1 MSKIPFD
8 AAPEGKLLKHS
19 ERNKMIGMGVTSVL
33 VVGAFLF
40 SQLQDQSRSGEEL
53 NQIAEGGEEPIFEQL
68 IVPEFDASIL
78 AGEVLDAREGDR
90 VLLQRKTLDPLL
102 KYTNS
107 FNSAH
112 FLALGVRPLEV
123 DARTALEAEPEAHRA
138 EPYFVRGWIEE
149 YDKRIGSEGKPEF
162 HGRLLLEDRSFAH
175 FVSKAMPVGA
185 IIGDFVR
192 FDGLFLKQ
200 FRSEGEDGWVEGPLL
215 VGPKMVHSWAQP
227 EEVDRDAIF
236 SKLAQIR
243 DDTIAGGI
251 TGLGGE
257 TYDAQW
263 LLMDSILRL
272 GDDGID
278 WNAAPELNDQTLV
291 GIMTEGAAWRGAPF
305 RLPIA
310 RNMDLWTKAPGE
322 NPARV
327 EKVTMGWIGSWTWV
341 NNKSAVLHYIMP
353 SDAGHLRGSELVSAR
368 GYFIKNF
375 AYETRDGDLRVAPF
389 FVLSHIE
396 EFIPAP
402 DHTGRYIG
410 IALSTITIV
419 TILLIAL
426 GLRRDKRRSAEF
438 QADMVRRRRARR
450 DRDENK
456 ETS

>member
-1 MSKIPFD
+1 
-8 AAPEGKLLKHS
+8 
-19 ERNKMIGMGVTSVL
+19 
-33 VVGAFLF
+33 VG
-40 SQLQDQSRSGEEL
+40 EL
-53 NQIAEGGEEPIFEQL
+53 DQIAEGGDPEIFEQL
-68 IVPEFDASIL
+68 IVPTFDASVL

-90 VLLQRKTLDPLL
+90 VLLQRETLDPLL
-102 KYTNS
+102 EYTRS
-107 FNSAH
+107 FHSAH
-112 FLALGVRPLEV
+112 FLALGVR
-123 DARTALEAEPEAHRA
+123 ALEADLRAALESDPEAHRA
-138 EPYFVRGWIEE
+138 LPYFVRGWIEE
-149 YDKRIGSEGKPEF
+149 VEQRVGSEGEREF

-175 FVSKAMPVGA
+175 FISKAMPVGA

-192 FDGLFLKQ
+192 FDGLFLKL
-200 FRSEGEDGWVEGPLL
+200 FRSEGEEGWVEGPLL
-215 VGPKMVHSWAQP
+215 VGPRLIHSWAQP

-236 SKLAQIR
+236 SKLGQIR

-263 LLMDSILRL
+263 LLMDSIVRL

-278 WNAAPELNDQTLV
+278 WAAAPELNDETLV

-310 RNMDLWTKAPGE
+310 RSMDLWTTAPGE

-353 SDAGHLRGSELVSAR
+353 EDAGHLRGCELVSAH

-410 IALSTITIV
+410 IGLSAITIT
-419 TILLIAL
+419 TILLIVL
-426 GLRRDKRRSAEF
+426 GLRRDKRRAAEF

-450 DRDENK
+450 EHSEKD